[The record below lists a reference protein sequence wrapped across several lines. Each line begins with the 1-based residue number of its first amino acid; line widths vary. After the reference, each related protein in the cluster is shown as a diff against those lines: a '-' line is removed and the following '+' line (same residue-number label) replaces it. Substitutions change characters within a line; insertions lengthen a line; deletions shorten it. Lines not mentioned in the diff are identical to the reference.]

1 MSIIKKYILWG
12 LILFPLLSQGIDHS
26 EKIVIKKT
34 LLGLNLSG
42 ETDYRTNK
50 TGLFYRHY
58 DFGITFPLAKTWS
71 AAIQYRNIYV
81 QKDGEWVLE
90 KRPHAQIQKTIDT
103 NHLKWTI
110 KSRQE
115 YRVRSGRDDAMRNR
129 IRVKGKSNKTF
140 YNLKPYFGNE
150 FFYDMEKNSYN
161 KNRFTFGL
169 DFPKGKLGVP
179 TIYYKYDVSLSDE
192 KWVTAFAGLVF
203 QITI

>member
-1 MSIIKKYILWG
+1 MG
-12 LILFPLLSQGIDHS
+12 F
-26 EKIVIKKT
+26 
-34 LLGLNLSG
+34 
-42 ETDYRTNK
+42 R
-50 TGLFYRHY
+50 
-58 DFGITFPLAKTWS
+58 
-71 AAIQYRNIYV
+71 
-81 QKDGEWVLE
+81 